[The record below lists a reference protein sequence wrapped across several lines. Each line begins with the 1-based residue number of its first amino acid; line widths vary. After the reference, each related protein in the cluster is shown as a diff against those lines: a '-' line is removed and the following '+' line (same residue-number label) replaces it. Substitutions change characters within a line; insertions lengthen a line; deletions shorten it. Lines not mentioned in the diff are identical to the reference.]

1 MSASCIDDITITYD
15 SNDIS
20 FTMPQGGITVPLDLD
35 VPFDWQWQ
43 NKTQLDLFDK
53 VIESDW
59 VAASSLF
66 QLEGEDGVVEARD
79 YYIEQ
84 KEYLKDCQDHGWLK
98 STYDDGSQK
107 HHFWSQKINFWFQK
121 IIFGLKNIIFEFKKS
136 SLSSRALF
144 LRSKSDF

>member
-20 FTMPQGGITVPLDLD
+20 FTMPQGGITVPLDLN

-53 VIESDW
+53 LIESDW

-79 YYIEQ
+79 Y
-84 KEYLKDCQDHGWLK
+84 
-98 STYDDGSQK
+98 
-107 HHFWSQKINFWFQK
+107 
-121 IIFGLKNIIFEFKKS
+121 
-136 SLSSRALF
+136 
-144 LRSKSDF
+144 

>member
-20 FTMPQGGITVPLDLD
+20 FTMPQGSITVPLDLN

-53 VIESDW
+53 LIESDW

-66 QLEGEDGVVEARD
+66 QLEGEDGVIEARD

-107 HHFWSQKINFWFQK
+107 HHFWFTGSDVDYTWWKMKWSEYFDQSFQLD
-121 IIFGLKNIIFEFKKS
+121 IL
-136 SLSSRALF
+136 
-144 LRSKSDF
+144 D